1 MILLY
6 NFFFSSLL
14 LIPLSS
20 HLPQTPFNP
29 IFLIQWSLTSSL
41 FFPTYY
47 RRCDSSIAKLSADVS
62 FREQQVIRLQREV
75 RELSEAVN
83 GQLKE
88 LEDKVGKKRMHA
100 DKGLA
105 EKELRE
111 QVSKTLHCVQISY
124 YTSAPMRVFTSH
136 KLIL

>member
-1 MILLY
+1 M
-6 NFFFSSLL
+6 
-14 LIPLSS
+14 
-20 HLPQTPFNP
+20 
-29 IFLIQWSLTSSL
+29 
-41 FFPTYY
+41 
-47 RRCDSSIAKLSADVS
+47 S

-105 EKELRE
+105 EKEL
-111 QVSKTLHCVQISY
+111 SKTLHCVQISY